1 MENTMVSMI
10 MNMERT
16 ERQERKNL
24 LMILL
29 PIVLILTLSAQT
41 LNENK
46 KNSENELGID
56 LTKTYQ
62 GTEVQAII
70 DIILEEADKSIDKAY
85 KEGYKQATVELQ
97 PEVEYWK
104 TMYNE
109 RKKNS
114 FSDNLKFTLIG
125 FGSGLLLGGYAGVTI
140 GMKIPIN

>member
-1 MENTMVSMI
+1 
-10 MNMERT
+10 MNLK
-16 ERQERKNL
+16 RKA

-41 LNENK
+41 SNENK

-56 LTKTYQ
+56 LTRTYT
-62 GTEVQAII
+62 GKEVQEII
-70 DIILEEADKSIDKAY
+70 NIILEEADISIDNAY
-85 KEGYKQATVELQ
+85 KEGYKQATVELE

-104 TMYNE
+104 TMYDT

-114 FSDNLKFTLIG
+114 FSDILKFTIIG
-125 FGSGLLLGGYAGVTI
+125 FSSGLLLGGYTGVTI

>member
-1 MENTMVSMI
+1 
-10 MNMERT
+10 MNLK
-16 ERQERKNL
+16 RKL

-41 LNENK
+41 SNENK
-46 KNSENELGID
+46 KNLENELGID

-70 DIILEEADKSIDKAY
+70 DIILEEADKSIDTAY

-104 TMYNE
+104 AMYNT
-109 RKKNS
+109 RRKNS
-114 FSDNLKFTLIG
+114 FSDNLKCSLLG
-125 FGSGLLLGGYAGVTI
+125 FSAGLLLGGYAGITI
-140 GMKIPIN
+140 GIRVPIN

>member
-1 MENTMVSMI
+1 
-10 MNMERT
+10 MNL
-16 ERQERKNL
+16 KKKL
-24 LMILL
+24 LMTLL
-29 PIVLILTLSAQT
+29 LIVLTLTLSAQT

-85 KEGYKQATVELQ
+85 KEGYKQATVELE

-104 TMYNE
+104 TMYE
-109 RKKNS
+109 TRKKDS
-114 FSDNLKFTLIG
+114 FTDNLKFTLIG
-125 FGSGLLLGGYAGVTI
+125 FGSGMLLGGYAGITI
-140 GMKIPIN
+140 GLKIPVN